1 MLIIVRIGLRVSS
14 FYLLRVNRR
23 PVFLLENAHTPL
35 PAAEQAQ
42 FPVTEFPYNFLGCEI
57 SNKTLLLLLLLF
69 WSLLLLLV

>member
-1 MLIIVRIGLRVSS
+1 MLIIVKMVLRVFSL
-14 FYLLRVNRR
+14 YLLRVNRR
-23 PVFLLENAHTPL
+23 PLILFEHAHTPL
-35 PAAEQAQ
+35 PIAEQAQ